1 MLGQNRPKT
10 ENSTGLVNSG
20 TAFANLTIKHTTF
33 VGVPLVLQTVII
45 LFPNR
50 EKKIHSQVSQVR
62 GWRMTAIMTQPPSA
76 AS

>member
-33 VGVPLVLQTVII
+33 VGVPLVLQTVIRDAGTGQ
-45 LFPNR
+45 FSR
-50 EKKIHSQVSQVR
+50 SFDK
-62 GWRMTAIMTQPPSA
+62 TAAKDSWMFFHHLQ
-76 AS
+76 